1 MKTLEANSIR
11 IGKAYGEMKVGMDV
25 LSAPK
30 IQQSSAVGSRNTHA
44 AGLVPVDKFRR
55 HGGVTEPA

>member
-11 IGKAYGEMKVGMDV
+11 IGNTYGEMKVGMDV

-30 IQQSSAVGSRNTHA
+30 ISAKLGSRSAQHA
-44 AGLVPVDKFRR
+44 RSRIGSC
-55 HGGVTEPA
+55 G

>member
-1 MKTLEANSIR
+1 
-11 IGKAYGEMKVGMDV
+11 MKVGMDV
-25 LSAPK
+25 LSALK
-30 IQQSSAVGSRNTHA
+30 MQQSSAVGSRNTHA